1 MASADEHQL
10 ADTSPLAVE
19 HTSPRETSST
29 PSDEPLQPSR
39 PLQASRPRGAR
50 LIRPGLALLS
60 AGLVCLGLPTFELA
74 PIGLVAFVPLLI
86 ALRPFTSAAGQGRP
100 VSRKARFWLGWLTGF
115 VFQLVLF
122 RWIPFTLGEMTAF
135 PEALT
140 LTMWALY
147 AAWHGLQI
155 ALFAAFVVPVEDLVA
170 KRFPALTPVAAAVF
184 YAFVEWAFPSL
195 FPWSYGHVVW
205 EVGWAAAPLLSLQG
219 VPLMT
224 AWVVLPS
231 ALIAVLW
238 TRPIRHGPPVPPVPP
253 VPQVPQVPQ
262 LTQVSRLRLA
272 AVSVGVAVGVLVFAT
287 ALRSVTLG
295 DPDTT
300 WRVAIIQPNYV
311 LAEKKRANMAM
322 RQRFLE
328 RLEGQIDSLPPDTYD
343 LVVASEGAFPMWWR
357 VDIDRLDAA
366 KNPQVE
372 ATRRVQR
379 AIAGGPRT
387 HVIMGGLRH
396 DEDGETRN
404 AAVHL
409 GPDGKILGHY
419 DKKTLVP
426 FSEYVPFADLF
437 PSLKNVKGIGHM
449 TAGEEACGFTA
460 KGGVPVTC
468 GICYESMFAGDTRR
482 DAGAAG
488 DARLL
493 VNLTID
499 TWFGTSTAPR
509 MHLMSHA
516 SRAAELGIPLVRTAL
531 TGISALI
538 GPDGQVVDML
548 GLDVPGILDVNV
560 PLPTGT
566 TVYREVGQL
575 LMPLVGLALALWIAW
590 RIAARFRRRSA

>member
-1 MASADEHQL
+1 
-10 ADTSPLAVE
+10 
-19 HTSPRETSST
+19 
-29 PSDEPLQPSR
+29 
-39 PLQASRPRGAR
+39 
-50 LIRPGLALLS
+50 
-60 AGLVCLGLPTFELA
+60 VCLALPTFELA

-86 ALRPFTSAAGQGRP
+86 ALRPFRSAAGEESLVSRP
-100 VSRKARFWLGWLTGF
+100 SVSRKKRFWLGWLTGF

-135 PEALT
+135 PDALT
-140 LTMWALY
+140 LSMLALY

-155 ALFAAFVVPVEDLVA
+155 ALFAAFVVPIEDLVA
-170 KRFPALTPVAAAVF
+170 RRFPALTPVAAALF
-184 YAFVEWAFPSL
+184 YAYLEWAFPSL

-205 EVGWAAAPLLSLQG
+205 EVGFIAAPLLSLQG

-224 AWVVLPS
+224 AWVILPS
-231 ALIAVLW
+231 ALVAALW
-238 TRPIRHGPPVPPVPP
+238 TRSIRQNAQVQ
-253 VPQVPQVPQ
+253 QVP
-262 LTQVSRLRLA
+262 RLRLVV
-272 AVSVGVAVGVLVFAT
+272 VSVGVAIGVLAFAT
-287 ALRSVTLG
+287 ALRSITLG
-295 DPDTT
+295 APDTT

-328 RLEGQIDSLPPDTYD
+328 RLEGQISSLPPDTYD

-379 AIAGGPRT
+379 AIANGPKAHT
-387 HVIMGGLRH
+387 IMGGLRH
-396 DEDGETRN
+396 DDDGETRN

-437 PSLKNVKGIGHM
+437 PSLKEVKGIGHM
-449 TAGEEACGFTA
+449 AAGEDACGFTA

-468 GICYESMFAGDTRR
+468 GICYESMFAGDTRG
-482 DAGAAG
+482 DAG

-548 GLDVPGILDVNV
+548 GLDVPGILDVTV

-566 TVYREVGQL
+566 TVYREVGQV
-575 LMPLVGLALALWIAW
+575 LMPLVGLALALWGAW
-590 RIAARFRRRSA
+590 RMTHRFRRRAA